1 MLSYIIIASL
11 LEMLVAFVGILFVF
25 AGVEKIKKYIYY
37 FISFSVGT
45 FLGVVFFDLLPEA
58 MELTPH
64 EKGPLWILAGFIAF
78 YLMGRF
84 LFWFHHHEDEHCDH
98 GDDHTDAKSAKST
111 GTMILTADFVHNF
124 VDGIVIAAAFLAD
137 THLGIV
143 TTIAVLLHEFPQE
156 MSDFFVL
163 IRAGMSKIRALL
175 LNFLSSV
182 STLIGALLG
191 YFAFSSVE
199 GIVGP
204 LLGIA
209 AGNFLYIA
217 ASDLLPELHRK
228 ENNGKKV
235 VQVALLLFG
244 IAIIFIV
251 SGLVGHQH

>member
-11 LEMLVAFVGILFVF
+11 LEMLVAFVGIIFVF

-45 FLGVVFFDLLPEA
+45 FLGVIFFDLLPEA
-58 MELTPH
+58 MELTPNG
-64 EKGPLWILAGFIAF
+64 KGPVWILAGFIAF
-78 YLMGRF
+78 YLLGRF

-98 GDDHTDAKSAKST
+98 DHTNAKST
-111 GTMILTADFVHNF
+111 GSMILTADFVHNF

-143 TTIAVLLHEFPQE
+143 TTVAVLLHEFPQE

-163 IRAGMSKIRALL
+163 IRSGMSKTRALL

-182 STLIGALLG
+182 STLVGALVG

-228 ENNGKKV
+228 ENTGKKV
-235 VQVALLLFG
+235 VQVAILFLG
-244 IAIIFIV
+244 IAIIFVV
-251 SGLVGHQH
+251 SSLVSEH

>member
-1 MLSYIIIASL
+1 MLSYIVIASL

-45 FLGVVFFDLLPEA
+45 FLGVIFFDLLPEA
-58 MELTPH
+58 IELTEN
-64 EKGPLWILAGFIAF
+64 EKAPLWVLAGFIAF
-78 YLMGRF
+78 YLLGRF

-98 GDDHTDAKSAKST
+98 EHTDKKST
-111 GTMILTADFVHNF
+111 ATMILTADFVHNF
-124 VDGIVIAAAFLAD
+124 VDGIVIAVAFMAD

-143 TTIAVLLHEFPQE
+143 TTVAVLLHEFPQE

-163 IRAGMSKIRALL
+163 IRSGMSKARALFF
-175 LNFLSSV
+175 NFLSSV
-182 STLIGALLG
+182 STLAGALLG
-191 YFAFSSVE
+191 YFALGSAE
-199 GIVGP
+199 GMVGP

-228 ENNGKKV
+228 ENTGKKV
-235 VQVALLLFG
+235 VQVAILFLG
-244 IAIIFIV
+244 IAIIFAV
-251 SGLVGHQH
+251 SNLVGHGH